1 MAIGVFGKILEYG
14 DPPTVLNGTVV
25 TPTYGANMTA
35 TVNGLVAGTNAL
47 LGTAGGTSLPTP
59 AFTRGA
65 LYLEGQPF
73 AMCSSDGTN
82 FTAGMNVASWSKTG
96 TGLYQFTLNTH
107 ASSAGRLVM
116 AGATLSGFVEATAS
130 DDHTIV
136 VGVMQVST
144 VPTINFANNAWTLVV
159 YHT

>member
-1 MAIGVFGKILEYG
+1 MALTPITNPIT
-14 DPPTVLNGTVV
+14 PISIGTVG
-25 TPTYGANMTA
+25 TPVWASQVEDNI
-35 TVNGLVAGTNAL
+35 NGLVSGTGAL
-47 LGTAGGTSLPTP
+47 LGTAGGTSAPTP
-59 AFTRGA
+59 AFIRGA
-65 LYLEGQPF
+65 LYVESTPF
-73 AMCSSDGTN
+73 ALCSSDGTN